1 MALRQV
7 FSAFGVAAVAWAFL
21 LAPSSASAQ
30 LPSFGGGGGGP
41 LGGLTGGSSSSQ
53 TASPQ
58 QLSSDLGGLSQKF
71 AAAFSAMLKAE
82 SITADALG
90 LKVQSEALEKTAAY
104 YGSGSVDYG
113 QVGTDVQTSQDAQAA
128 IDNKMA
134 SAATV
139 DAAAKAKL
147 ASAAPYYVT
156 GTVNG
161 ALLPPE
167 YAAWTNRA
175 QASVNSMKANPVSA
189 ASNAGLIAQVPKVAQ
204 LTSQLPSLLQKWA
217 GVTHTY
223 LTFSQKHNVNT
234 GDLASKIGSL

>member
-7 FSAFGVAAVAWAFL
+7 FSAVGVAAVAWAFL
-21 LAPSSASAQ
+21 LAPSAPAQ
-30 LPSFGGGGGGP
+30 LPSFGSGGGGL
-41 LGGLTGGSSSSQ
+41 LGGLTGGSSTSPQAS
-53 TASPQ
+53 SPQ

-82 SITADALG
+82 SITADAVG
-90 LKVQSEALEKTAAY
+90 LKVQSEELEKTAGY

-113 QVGTDVQTSQDAQAA
+113 QVDTDIQTSQDAQTA
-128 IDNKMA
+128 IENKLA

-139 DAAAKAKL
+139 DAASKAKL
-147 ASAAPYYVT
+147 ASAAPYYTT
-156 GTVNG
+156 GTING
-161 ALLPPE
+161 ALLPTE
-167 YAAWTNRA
+167 YVAWTNRA
-175 QASVNSMKANPVSA
+175 QASVSSMKANPVSA
-189 ASNAGLIAQVPKVAQ
+189 VSNAGLIAQVPKVAQ
-204 LTSQLPSLLQKWA
+204 LTSQLPSLMQKWA